1 MTLHYDDV
9 ARERKHILRVCMY
22 MQRKLSLLPSLGHC
36 FCPLRCRVV
45 FLRGEQ
51 LRRLAVEIEVK
62 HGRLAL
68 GAVVCAM
75 AQQGILTVAA

>member
-1 MTLHYDDV
+1 MALDDDV
-9 ARERKHILRVCMY
+9 ARESAWY
-22 MQRKLSLLPSLGHC
+22 MQRKLTLPLSRA
-36 FCPLRCRVV
+36 PVPRLRRVRLALCV
-45 FLRGEQ
+45 FFFVDEQ